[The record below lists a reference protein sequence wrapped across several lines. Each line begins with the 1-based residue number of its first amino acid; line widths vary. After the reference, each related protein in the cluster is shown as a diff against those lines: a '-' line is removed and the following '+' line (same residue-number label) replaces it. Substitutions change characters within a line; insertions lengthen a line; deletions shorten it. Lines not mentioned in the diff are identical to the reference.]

1 MSEIQQGRYDQLL
14 RRVADLKGPG
24 SKVNDALTEL
34 FPVLDVE
41 NVPGELLFLQGT
53 RLGMAGINLAPEV
66 ASIPKVQLF
75 NPVGSGK
82 LVTVTSIWVSAGTT
96 QIYEL
101 FHSNVAIT
109 TLIGN
114 NSVRDTRAGSGASTT
129 TQLRTQLDAAGIPA
143 FFTFLSLANVPQQI
157 TDPNGVIIL
166 SPGFGITAAPTGT
179 NVSFFCSFLF
189 RERLAEPSELNF

>member
-1 MSEIQQGRYDQLL
+1 MSEIQQNRYDALL

-34 FPVLDVE
+34 FPTIDVE
-41 NVPGELLFLQGT
+41 AVPGELLFLQGT
-53 RLGMAGINLAPEV
+53 KLGMVGVNVAAEV

-82 LVTVTSIWVSAGTT
+82 VVTVTRIVMSAGTT

-101 FHSNVAIT
+101 FHGNVAIGT
-109 TLIGN
+109 VSAN

-129 TQLRTQLDAAGIPA
+129 TQLRTLLDASGIA
-143 FFTFLSLANVPQQI
+143 TFYISLSPANVPHI
-157 TDPNGVIIL
+157 IEDPNGVVIL
-166 SPGFGITAAPTGT
+166 SPGFGVIAAPTGT
-179 NVSFFCSFLF
+179 NVSFFCSYLF
-189 RERLAEPSELNF
+189 RERLAESSELNF